1 MKISLLV
8 IPVLLMMA
16 LPLQCW
22 AEIADEAQVI
32 IDNANDDAEE
42 IRQNAQDEAQEIVDD
57 AVQEAGE
64 IIDHGNLQNTIIT
77 DDQMILD
84 EIAGQNDKLDSAD
97 TKLDTLHEK
106 IDSIGSS
113 VDEIKA
119 FTNPDS
125 GNEDEISGDSS
136 EGGTATGTESTTEP
150 VATETDIYNALVF
163 QIQSIWLIS
172 GFISALLVGR
182 IFLI

>member
-32 IDNANDDAEE
+32 IDNANEDAEE

-64 IIDHGNLQNTIIT
+64 IIDHGNLQDTIIA

-97 TKLDTLHEK
+97 TKLDSLHEK

-119 FTNPDS
+119 FTTDS
-125 GNEDEISGDSS
+125 GKEDEISGDSS

-150 VATETDIYNALVF
+150 VATETDIYNAIVF

>member
-32 IDNANDDAEE
+32 IDNANDEAEE

-64 IIDHGNLQNTIIT
+64 IIDHGNLQETIIT

-84 EIAGQNDKLDSAD
+84 EITNQNDKLDSAD

-106 IDSIGSS
+106 IDSIGTS

-119 FTNPDS
+119 FTTDS
-125 GNEDEISGDSS
+125 GKEDDISGDSS
-136 EGGTATGTESTTEP
+136 EGGSATGTESTTEP

>member
-64 IIDHGNLQNTIIT
+64 IIDHGNLQETIIT

-84 EIAGQNDKLDSAD
+84 EITNQNDKLDSAD

-106 IDSIGSS
+106 IDSIGTS

-119 FTNPDS
+119 FTTDS
-125 GNEDEISGDSS
+125 GKEDDISGDSS

>member
-64 IIDHGNLQNTIIT
+64 IIDHGNLQETIIT

-84 EIAGQNDKLDSAD
+84 EITNQNDKLDTAD

-125 GNEDEISGDSS
+125 GNEDSPGESP
-136 EGGTATGTESTTEP
+136 EGGTATGTDSTSEP

-182 IFLI
+182 MFLI

>member
-32 IDNANDDAEE
+32 IDNANNEAEE

-57 AVQEAGE
+57 ALQEAGE
-64 IIDHGNLQNTIIT
+64 IIDHGYLQDTIIA

-84 EIAGQNDKLDSAD
+84 EIAGQNDRFDSQD
-97 TKLDTLHEK
+97 TKLNTLHEK

-119 FTNPDS
+119 FTTDS
-125 GNEDEISGDSS
+125 GNGDSPGES
-136 EGGTATGTESTTEP
+136 PEGGTATGTESTSEP

>member
-64 IIDHGNLQNTIIT
+64 IIDHGNLQETIIT

-84 EIAGQNDKLDSAD
+84 EITNQNDKLDTAD
-97 TKLDTLHEK
+97 SKLDTLHEK
-106 IDSIGSS
+106 IDSIGTS

-119 FTNPDS
+119 FTTAS
-125 GNEDEISGDSS
+125 GKEDDISGDSS
-136 EGGTATGTESTTEP
+136 EGGTATGTESTSEP

>member
-32 IDNANDDAEE
+32 IDNANDEAEE

-64 IIDHGNLQNTIIT
+64 IIDHGNLQDTIIA

-119 FTNPDS
+119 FTTDS
-125 GNEDEISGDSS
+125 GNGDDISGDSP
-136 EGGTATGTESTTEP
+136 EGGTATGTESTSEP
-150 VATETDIYNALVF
+150 VATETDIYNAIVF

>member
-32 IDNANDDAEE
+32 IDNANDEAEE
-42 IRQNAQDEAQEIVDD
+42 IRQSAQDEAQEIVDD

-64 IIDHGNLQNTIIT
+64 IIDHGNLQDTIIA

-84 EIAGQNDKLDSAD
+84 EMAGQNDKLDSAD

-119 FTNPDS
+119 FTTDS
-125 GNEDEISGDSS
+125 GKEDDVSGDSS
-136 EGGTATGTESTTEP
+136 EGGTATGSETTTEP

>member
-32 IDNANDDAEE
+32 IDNAKDDAEE
-42 IRQNAQDEAQEIVDD
+42 IRQNAQDEAQEILDD

-64 IIDHGNLQNTIIT
+64 IIDHGYLQDTIIA

-84 EIAGQNDKLDSAD
+84 ELAGQNDRFDSQD
-97 TKLDTLHEK
+97 TKLNTLHEK
-106 IDSIGSS
+106 IDSIGST

-125 GNEDEISGDSS
+125 GNEESISGDSS
-136 EGGTATGTESTTEP
+136 EGGTATGTESTSEP
-150 VATETDIYNALVF
+150 VATETDIYNALLF
-163 QIQSIWLIS
+163 LNQSIWLLS